1 MRRGLPITL
10 CLLLMLLLITSCA
23 EQEAENDAGV
33 DVVTPQELTAT
44 ELRDLGGRFLSEG
57 NYEKAIIHLLKLIET
72 DPTYEDGFDFLA
84 SAYIRF
90 GEAAKAQG
98 VLEMNYLLFPENEVA
113 LKRLLDQVVENGDIA
128 AMGRIIT
135 GMQLTN
141 SFDTSIVNESIQ
153 SLINTGNAAL
163 IKELA
168 DILNEA
174 GSNETALTLILELW
188 ILSTE
193 DHRDEEALS
202 DEIISRLKDRQ
213 LPQLDEGEELFIG
226 EHDDNGRRSGFGI
239 AIFGEDVKINSI
251 FYIGQWIEDQ
261 RSGFGIAFDASN
273 RYIMGQWSND
283 LPNGSMTYSF
293 EDWDIGGIRISDFSD
308 GRGYGVIYTY
318 NHDGSLQHIGGIA
331 QTDVIQT
338 FVPQPELFGW
348 KNNEDEELRE
358 GCDCTHLVWDAPVP
372 LALR

>member
-1 MRRGLPITL
+1 M
-10 CLLLMLLLITSCA
+10 LMFLMITSCA
-23 EQEAENDAGV
+23 EQDAENDANA
-33 DVVTPQELTAT
+33 DVVIPQEPTAT
-44 ELRDLGGRFLSEG
+44 ELRDLGRSFLSEG
-57 NYEKAIIHLLKLIET
+57 DYEKAIIHLIRLIEV
-72 DPTYEDGFDFLA
+72 DPTYEDGFDLLA
-84 SAYIRF
+84 SAYIRS
-90 GEAAKAQG
+90 GEAVKAQG
-98 VLEMNYLLFPENEVA
+98 VLEMNYSLFPENEVA
-113 LKRLLDQVVENGDIA
+113 LRRLLNQIVENSDMV
-128 AMGRIIT
+128 AMGRIVT
-135 GMQLTN
+135 EMQLKD
-141 SFDTSIVNESIQ
+141 SFNTSIINESLQ

-163 IKELA
+163 IKELM
-168 DILNEA
+168 DVLNEA
-174 GSNETALTLILELW
+174 GSNETALTLMLELW
-188 ILSTE
+188 ILSSE
-193 DHRDEEALS
+193 DHRDEEVLS
-202 DEIISRLKDRQ
+202 DEIINRLKDRRI
-213 LPQLDEGEELFIG
+213 PQLDEGEELFIG

-251 FYIGQWIEDQ
+251 FYIGQWLEDQ

-283 LPNGSMTYSF
+283 LPNGRMTYSF
-293 EDWDIGGIRISDFSD
+293 WDWDLGGIRVSDFSD

-348 KNNEDEELRE
+348 KNNYDEELRE